1 MVAQAKPKT
10 CPLCGKPSDEKYHP
24 FCSKRCSDVDLSR
37 WLGEKY
43 AVPTDEPALSDSE
56 D

>member
-1 MVAQAKPKT
+1 MAQVKTKT
-10 CPLCGKPSDEKYHP
+10 CPLCGKPSDEKFYP

-43 AVPTDEPALSDSE
+43 IVPTDEPAAPDE
-56 D
+56 TD